1 MRMNHAEKIQLIIV
15 DDNPYFLEAIT
26 AYLSKPGQFEIVAV
40 FSSGLALLEAIDNY
54 DPDVI
59 LLDIE
64 MPWLNGLETAKRLNS
79 FGMKLKL
86 VALTMYYDG
95 IYLKKLIEAGFMG
108 FVNKN
113 NVSENLI
120 QVIDKVL
127 KGELAFPETDKF

>member
-1 MRMNHAEKIQLIIV
+1 MVR
-15 DDNPYFLEAIT
+15 P
-26 AYLSKPGQFEIVAV
+26 
-40 FSSGLALLEAIDNY
+40 ALLEAIDNY

-79 FGMKLKL
+79 HGMKLKL
-86 VALTMYYDG
+86 IALTMYHDG
-95 IYLKKLIEAGFMG
+95 IYIKKLIEAGFMG

-113 NVSENLI
+113 NVSENLVM
-120 QVIDKVL
+120 VIDKVL